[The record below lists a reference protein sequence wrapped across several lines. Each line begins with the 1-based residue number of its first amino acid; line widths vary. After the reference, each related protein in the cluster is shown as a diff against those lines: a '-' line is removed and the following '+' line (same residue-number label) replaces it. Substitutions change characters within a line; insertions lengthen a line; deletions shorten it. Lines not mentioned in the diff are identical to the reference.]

1 MKLPKKTSKKYSCLI
16 CDFSSSYKND
26 LSRHFSTLKH
36 KRKLLETGGNPKNLK
51 INPLLE
57 CSKCFKTYKSKSGL
71 WKHVQ
76 KCSKDTNKST
86 EINNLT
92 NNMEGEKS
100 KEKSGDIIKEISKI
114 GSKELVS
121 LLMNQ
126 QRELNEK
133 NREIMELYKKT
144 ATVNNNTNNISI
156 NIFLNEHCKDAMN
169 LTDFVKSLE
178 LSLDD
183 LDYTGKHGYSKG
195 IANILIKNLGDI
207 DPTSRPIH
215 CTDKKR
221 LQFYVKDENKWGKDE
236 GNKKIDKSISE
247 VSLKQY
253 SHIKNWR
260 ETNKGYEES
269 GDKITEFFQITSN
282 CHPKKDDNN
291 KVIKKVADIVQI
303 KEAISKFKYGDIEDE
318 N

>member
-1 MKLPKKTSKKYSCLI
+1 
-16 CDFSSSYKND
+16 
-26 LSRHFSTLKH
+26 
-36 KRKLLETGGNPKNLK
+36 
-51 INPLLE
+51 
-57 CSKCFKTYKSKSGL
+57 
-71 WKHVQ
+71 
-76 KCSKDTNKST
+76 
-86 EINNLT
+86 
-92 NNMEGEKS
+92 
-100 KEKSGDIIKEISKI
+100 
-114 GSKELVS
+114 
-121 LLMNQ
+121 MNQ

-221 LQFYVKDENKWGKDE
+221 LQFYVKDDDQWEQDG
-236 GNKKIDKSISE
+236 
-247 VSLKQY
+247 
-253 SHIKNWR
+253 SH
-260 ETNKGYEES
+260 
-269 GDKITEFFQITSN
+269 
-282 CHPKKDDNN
+282 N
-291 KVIKKVADIVQI
+291 KVDKTIETITQKQI
-303 KEAISKFKYGDIEDE
+303 QNVKEGKLPSDFGRDWENLAVGTQHDKRPASGSKSSIQD
-318 N
+318 